1 MPALFVSAY
10 DLHNHPLLK
19 ESHETR
25 KSYLSA
31 LQLVLRPIGLSPS
44 GKELLRQYYQHLLD
58 DEKKPSIWPNESY
71 ALSTALQ
78 SLPVTKVPY
87 LIFLLLYDAARFV
100 DDISSLVKLNT
111 VFASLALPVSPLI
124 PLTTYLSLA
133 NNVLTNCL
141 GPEAGTLYQEYLK
154 NRSFCKAEEH
164 KIVVTAT
171 VSAGKSTL
179 INALTGKRLAR
190 VASEVC
196 TGAICHIYNKL
207 FEDGRIHLADGDS
220 FNFDISEKELTQT
233 SRTSSFSLASYF
245 QFCTENTERLC
256 LIDTPGVDPVG
267 HDQHLDMTRDC
278 LRAEQDE
285 TIVCVLEPTKLDTNA
300 TWVHIKWMGKNLRK
314 ENIVFVVN
322 KIDNLNPEE
331 DDREACLARLKNG
344 LLQLGWTDPVIC
356 PVSAYFAF
364 LLKRREKGFPLSEEE
379 LDDYDYF
386 VRKFSKPQ
394 HNLTFHYEGQSS
406 SQTDSEFIRL
416 SKACG
421 MYGLEQVLL
430 NRTNGQRQQEAC
442 PAHCT
447 QKGDFPQKPEKSTV
461 PARGRKALLTGCRT
475 RPAKDWRSRQKR
487 TKKSPFP
494 RSAS

>member
-10 DLHNHPLLK
+10 NLHNHPLLS

-25 KSYLSA
+25 QSYLSA
-31 LQLVLRPIGLSPS
+31 LQLILRPIGLSPQAE
-44 GKELLRQYYQHLLD
+44 ELLRQYYQRLLAT
-58 DEKKPSIWPNESY
+58 EKAPIIYPNESY
-71 ALSTALQ
+71 TLSTALQ
-78 SLPVTKVPY
+78 NLPATKASY
-87 LIFLLLYDAARFV
+87 LIFLLFYDAARFV
-100 DDISSLVKLNT
+100 ADISSLVKLNT
-111 VFASLALPVSPLI
+111 IFASLALPVSPLI

-179 INALTGKRLAR
+179 INAFTGKKLAR
-190 VASEVC
+190 IASGVC
-196 TGAICHIYNKL
+196 TGAVCHIYNKP
-207 FEDGRIHLADGDS
+207 FEDDRIHLADDS
-220 FNFDISEKELTQT
+220 GFNFDISEKELIST
-233 SRTSSFSLASYF
+233 SRSTAFSLASSF
-245 QFCTENTERLC
+245 QFCTEHTERLC

-278 LRAEQDE
+278 LRSEQNE
-285 TIVCVLEPTKLDTNA
+285 TIICVLEPTKLDTNA
-300 TWVHIKWMGKNLRK
+300 TWEHIKWIGKHLRK
-314 ENIVFVVN
+314 ENIVFVIN
-322 KIDNLNPEE
+322 KIDSLNPEE
-331 DDREACLARLKNG
+331 DDREACLNRLKNG
-344 LLQLGWTDPVIC
+344 LIKLGWESPVIC

-364 LLKRREKGFPLSEEE
+364 LLKRRAKGFTLSEEE
-379 LDDYDYF
+379 LEDYDRF
-386 VRKFSKPQ
+386 ARKFSKPQ
-394 HNLTFHYEGQSS
+394 HDLTFYYDGQSS
-406 SQTDSEFIRL
+406 SLADSEFIRL

-421 MYGLEQVLL
+421 MYGLEQVLFD
-430 NRTNGQRQQEAC
+430 RKKGQSLQNAE
-442 PAHCT
+442 PANST
-447 QKGDFPQKPEKSTV
+447 KKQASPQKTEKATV
-461 PARGRKALLTGCRT
+461 LVRGRKILLTGCRT